1 MMSLGVAA
9 YLFLQGT
16 LLYACLDATGAAA
29 PVSAVAITFAIERLI
44 SLAPITPGAAGVAE
58 VGAVAALTSL
68 GVDPVSAT
76 AGVLL
81 YRILMFAIDIPVGGL
96 LAANW
101 LLQNRR
107 TALARHL
114 VVGAPSPALPL
125 RTPVSVAA

>member
-1 MMSLGVAA
+1 
-9 YLFLQGT
+9 
-16 LLYACLDATGAAA
+16 
-29 PVSAVAITFAIERLI
+29 VAITFAIERLI